1 MGGVKAEARPLR
13 IAAVVKQTPVA
24 EAMQLG
30 ADGRVVRDGSDLEM
44 SAFCRRAVSKA
55 VELAQAAAGSS
66 VTLVTLGPP
75 AAEAVLREGIAWG
88 RDRDVDTQGI
98 LLTDPAFAGSDTFAT
113 ARALA
118 AALEREGPFDLILA
132 GKNSIDADTGQVPPQ
147 LAELLDLP
155 FASGVKQLALEGS
168 LLLLGCEHDDSWVD
182 MTMSLPAL
190 LSCAERLCDPAK
202 VAVDGQKEVPAELVT
217 TVHASDLG
225 PGPWGAAG
233 SLTIVGE
240 CRATSV
246 DRLRIVQP
254 DASLEKQVR
263 DAVRLL
269 FDRGAL
275 AAETSLQAPALPIT
289 GGPGPVVA
297 VVAES
302 NQDVMTRELCTLSA
316 QLSSELNG
324 STAVLA
330 PHHLLASDAGSWG
343 VDHLVR
349 VQGAATAEDMARA
362 VSSWATTASPWAILA
377 GSSAYGR
384 EVASRTA
391 AALKAG
397 LTGDAI
403 ELDVAEGRLVSWKP
417 AFGGQLV
424 AAITAT
430 SPVQMATIRAG
441 VITASMPRDA
451 IAERSTVTVIPRG
464 RMHLRGQRRE
474 DTLTGLVEA
483 EVVIGLGQGVGPNEV
498 DQLAKLQGILGAE
511 IGCTRKL
518 TDAGRMPHA
527 RQVGITGRS
536 ISPSLY
542 VAIGTSGKFN
552 HMVGVR
558 TAGTVLA
565 INPDPNAPVFEHAD
579 VGIVATFQ
587 ECIPLLVDEL
597 GTARIMKS
605 EYASA
610 VEGIPGTT

>member
-1 MGGVKAEARPLR
+1 MEARPLC

-55 VELAQAAAGSS
+55 VELAQAVPGSS

-75 AAEAVLREGIAWG
+75 AAEAVLREGIVWG
-88 RDRDVDTQGI
+88 RDRNVDIHGI

-113 ARALA
+113 ARALG
-118 AALEREGPFDLILA
+118 AALEREGSFDLILA

-155 FASGVKQLALEGS
+155 FASGVKQLALEGR

-202 VAVDGQKEVPAELVT
+202 VPPDRQREVPAELLR
-217 TVHASDLG
+217 TVRASDLG

-233 SLTIVGE
+233 SLTTVGE

-246 DRLRIVQP
+246 DRLRVLQP
-254 DASLEKQVR
+254 EASVGEQVR
-263 DAVRLL
+263 EAVRLL
-269 FDRGAL
+269 LDRGAL
-275 AAETSLQAPALPIT
+275 ADTKIHQASALPIT

-302 NQDVMTRELCTLSA
+302 NHDVMTRELCTISA
-316 QLSSELNG
+316 QLSCELNG
-324 STAVLA
+324 STLVLA
-330 PHHLLASDAGSWG
+330 PDELLPSEAGSWG

-349 VQGAATAEDMARA
+349 VKGAATAEDMARA
-362 VSSWATTASPWAILA
+362 VYSWAASANPWAILT
-377 GSSAYGR
+377 GSTDYGR

-391 AALKAG
+391 AALGAG
-397 LTGDAI
+397 LTGDAV
-403 ELDVAEGRLVSWKP
+403 ELDVVEGRLVAWKP

-424 AAITAT
+424 AAISAT
-430 SPVQMATIRAG
+430 TPVQMATIRAG
-441 VITASMPRDA
+441 VITAALPRKSVA
-451 IAERSTVTVIPRG
+451 QLSTVTVSSRG
-464 RMHLRGQRRE
+464 RVHLHEQRRE
-474 DTLTGLVEA
+474 DALTGLAEA
-483 EVVIGLGQGVGPNEV
+483 EVVIGLGRGVGPHEV
-498 DQLAKLQGILGAE
+498 HQLAELQGILHAE

-536 ISPSLY
+536 ISPCLY

-565 INPDPNAPVFEHAD
+565 INPDPNAPVFQHAD

-587 ECIPLLVDEL
+587 ECVPLLVDEL
-597 GTARIMKS
+597 STAR
-605 EYASA
+605 EYAS
-610 VEGIPGTT
+610 VVTRMPGTS